1 MKLTDLA
8 ESGMSESDG
17 RCIVAPTADFVAP
30 FPSKAAPQ
38 RASFGDEV
46 GQRVAELETCSNAV
60 SGQRYKTDPSHWTLS
75 QLSLVAVRHESS

>member
-46 GQRVAELETCSNAV
+46 GQRVAELETCV
-60 SGQRYKTDPSHWTLS
+60 T
-75 QLSLVAVRHESS
+75 ESARDGIGNERA